1 MSSQRAIPV
10 HVDGFEVTY
19 RAVEARERRLDGR
32 IFVGVTSTG
41 IYCRPVCPV
50 PMPKREHVRFFTAA
64 AAAEGAGF
72 RACRR
77 CRPETSPDSPD
88 WDVRADLVG
97 RGLRLIAEGV
107 VDRDGIDGLAG
118 RLSVGRR
125 HLHRAFV
132 QELGAGPLSV
142 ARSRRAAL
150 AKQLLEQT
158 DLTSTDVAFA
168 SGFSSVRSY
177 HDTLRR
183 VYGRTPTEI
192 RSRRHPHDARVDAPR
207 LRLAYRPPL
216 AADRLLDFL
225 DARAIPGV
233 ETVANGRYSRAVRSP
248 AGHPVVI
255 EAEPDA
261 VEPIVA
267 LRVIGVG
274 DDVPQLAAVV
284 QSVRRLFDL
293 DADPEAIDE
302 ALCRD
307 PALRQL
313 VSAAPG
319 TRLPGTTDGFELA
332 VRAIVGQQ
340 VSVAGARTTL
350 GRIAERFGDP
360 LPSRAGQIVRL
371 FPTAER
377 LADARSDAFGMPAAR
392 ADAIVA
398 VARAVATGAL
408 DLSGSADL
416 GSTIEALR
424 SIRGVGAWTASY
436 VAMRA
441 LRDPDAFP
449 ASDLGVR
456 HGFVALELA
465 DDLAS
470 IRERAERWRPW
481 RGYAAMHLWQRA
493 S

>member
-1 MSSQRAIPV
+1 M
-10 HVDGFEVTY
+10 DMNGFEVTY

-32 IFVGVTSTG
+32 VFVAVTSTG

-50 PMPKREHVRFFTAA
+50 PMPRREHVVFFRAA

-97 RGLRLIAEGV
+97 RGLRLIADGV
-107 VDRDGIDGLAG
+107 VDREGIDGLAR
-118 RLSVGRR
+118 RLSVGSR

-132 QELGAGPLSV
+132 QELGTGPLAV

-158 DLTSTDVAFA
+158 DLPSTDVAFA

-177 HDTLRR
+177 HDTVRR
-183 VYGRTPTEI
+183 VYDRTPTEI
-192 RSRRHPHDARVDAPR
+192 RTRRRVDDVRAAAPE

-216 AADRLLDFL
+216 AASRLLSFL
-225 DARAIPGV
+225 GARAIPGV
-233 ETVANGRYSRAVRSP
+233 EHVEEGRYSRAMRTS
-248 AGHPVVI
+248 AGPPVVI
-255 EAEPDA
+255 ELEPDPT
-261 VEPIVA
+261 EPVVA
-267 LRVIGVG
+267 LRVTGVG
-274 DDVPQLAAVV
+274 DDVPLLASVV
-284 QSVRRLFDL
+284 QASRRLFDL
-293 DADPEAIDE
+293 DADPEAIDD
-302 ALCRD
+302 ALASD
-307 PALRQL
+307 PALCPAVRS
-313 VSAAPG
+313 VSG

-350 GRIAERFGDP
+350 GRIAEHFGEP
-360 LPSRAGQIVRL
+360 LPASAGPVVRL

-377 LADARSDAFGMPAAR
+377 LSGAPREALGMPGAR

-398 VARAVATGAL
+398 LARAVADGEL
-408 DLSGSADL
+408 DLSGTAEPEP
-416 GSTIEALR
+416 TIERLR
-424 SIRGVGAWTASY
+424 AIVGVGEWTAAY

-449 ASDLGVR
+449 VGDLGVR
-456 HGFVALELA
+456 HGFEALGLA
-465 DDLAS
+465 HDPAA
-470 IRERAERWRPW
+470 IRAYAERWRPW
-481 RGYAAMHLWQRA
+481 RAYAAMHLWHHERGVR
-493 S
+493 

>member
-1 MSSQRAIPV
+1 MDM
-10 HVDGFEVTY
+10 DGFEVTY

-32 IFVGVTSTG
+32 VFVAVTSTG

-50 PMPKREHVRFFTAA
+50 PLPRREHVVFFRAA

-97 RGLRLIAEGV
+97 RGLRMIADGV
-107 VDRDGIDGLAG
+107 VDREGIDGLAR
-118 RLSVGRR
+118 RLSVGSR

-132 QELGAGPLSV
+132 QELGTGPLAV

-158 DLTSTDVAFA
+158 DLPRTDVAFA

-177 HDTLRR
+177 HDTVRR
-183 VYGRTPTEI
+183 VYDRTPTEI
-192 RSRRHPHDARVDAPR
+192 RTKRRADDVRADAPE

-216 AADRLLDFL
+216 AAGRLLAFL

-233 ETVANGRYSRAVRSP
+233 EHVGRGRYARAMRSL
-248 AGHPVVI
+248 AGPPVVI
-255 EAEPDA
+255 ELEPHPSQP
-261 VEPIVA
+261 VVA
-267 LRVIGVG
+267 LRVTGVG
-274 DDVPQLAAVV
+274 DDVPLLASVV
-284 QSVRRLFDL
+284 QASRRLFDL

-302 ALCRD
+302 ALAGD
-307 PALRQL
+307 PALCRA
-313 VSAAPG
+313 VRSAPG

-350 GRIAERFGDP
+350 GRLAERFGAK
-360 LPSRAGQIVRL
+360 LPAPAGPVVRL

-377 LADARSDAFGMPAAR
+377 LAEAPREGFGMPGAR
-392 ADAIVA
+392 AAAIVTL
-398 VARAVATGAL
+398 ARAVADGEL
-408 DLSGSADL
+408 DLSGTAEPEP
-416 GSTIEALR
+416 TIERLR
-424 SIRGVGAWTASY
+424 AIAGVGEWTAAY

-449 ASDLGVR
+449 AGDLGVR
-456 HGFVALELA
+456 HGFGALG
-465 DDLAS
+465 LAS
-470 IRERAERWRPW
+470 DPRAIIEHAERWRPW
-481 RGYAAMHLWQRA
+481 RAYAAMHLWHLERGER
-493 S
+493 